1 MLYLCA
7 IARKAAKGYQNKVGR
22 IFQSES
28 RNTRIKIE
36 KNENEEEIRMWSAGV
51 DSQAVIF
58 KENLAKIECV
68 IKKLNR
74 EALKQTTQDEAEL
87 IQVMK
92 DKQFE
97 KEMQFEEEKFQRRVV
112 YEKKIEE
119 ARQAQI
125 STKEKSSSN
134 TKLPKLVISKFNGEL
149 TAEILEPISSRDRN
163 SRYTSGNQVF
173 LPERASSSESS
184 SMS

>member
-7 IARKAAKGYQNKVGR
+7 IARKAAKGYHNKVGN

-74 EALKQTTQDEAEL
+74 EVLKQTTQDEAEL

-97 KEMQFEEEKFQRRVV
+97 KEM
-112 YEKKIEE
+112 
-119 ARQAQI
+119 
-125 STKEKSSSN
+125 
-134 TKLPKLVISKFNGEL
+134 
-149 TAEILEPISSRDRN
+149 
-163 SRYTSGNQVF
+163 
-173 LPERASSSESS
+173 
-184 SMS
+184 